1 MADTTTAEN
10 VAAQFRDAAADAA
23 RTEARM
29 KAQQQPWHAAAG
41 LEDKCRAPAVMAPLT
56 GIWCPITE
64 LHTAPGSSPRYATA
78 GGISHGMDGRR

>member
-23 RTEARM
+23 RIEARM
-29 KAQQQPWHAAAG
+29 KAQQQSGHAAVG
-41 LEDKCRAPAVMAPLT
+41 LEEKCRAPGVTARLI
-56 GIWCPITE
+56 GIWCPLTE
-64 LHTAPGSSPRYATA
+64 LHTAPGSSRRYATA